1 MSAWWGSRRAH
12 VCPSVVPSRLGT
24 MPSAFDLFGPFENS
38 LRNYHKPRG
47 RPCPH
52 GVHVPEQCT
61 CDTHRECQ
69 RPHCANDVPLDPL
82 SRLTNGMPFG
92 PMVSITDVP
101 TKTHKCHSNGC
112 APGEANSPTSPTS
125 PTVPTKSP
133 STCSVVNR
141 LYSSRT
147 HASAAKMRPTF
158 SAGRGEPGD
167 DSPAEGKG
175 GVRLISQLIGEQ
187 AVSGHD
193 RTRRDGASPSP
204 TRRAQSTGGRRA
216 PAAPTVPAEL
226 LPMQLNPP
234 RRSQSSHA
242 AVKTAK
248 TTASKRMRSS
258 ESDASSSEMSSSPDI
273 SPSSTPATTPAT
285 TPAVTPAV
293 TPSVTPRKHLS
304 PKNSGNQ
311 LLPVKTSSTKKAAK
325 STSWRPSAV
334 FCGGG
339 RGTTRPTPLN
349 KSASDGVERQRN
361 KAGLRSAKTR
371 VPPPFSKDQKG
382 VQQQDGYLNNK
393 LSRVSSDSRVD
404 ELLAQAYMAL
414 ESLTPEHPGGGVV
427 TPERPNSPTSPQHA
441 HDHLRRLAIAHARK
455 ENGKSYKD
463 LTHILQEKMEELD
476 EAMVSVQP
484 RRGGGRSMR
493 RGGGTCA
500 AAGGRYIL
508 KLLR

>member
-1 MSAWWGSRRAH
+1 
-12 VCPSVVPSRLGT
+12 

-38 LRNYHKPRG
+38 LRSYHKPQWR

-52 GVHVPEQCT
+52 GVHVPEHCT
-61 CDTHRECQ
+61 CDTHHECQ

-82 SRLTNGMPFG
+82 CRLTNGMPFG
-92 PMVSITDVP
+92 PMVSITDDVP
-101 TKTHKCHSNGC
+101 SPTHKCHSNGC
-112 APGEANSPTSPTS
+112 GPAGASSPTSPTA
-125 PTVPTKSP
+125 PTKSP
-133 STCSVVNR
+133 STCSVVDR
-141 LYSSRT
+141 LYSTRT
-147 HASAAKMRPTF
+147 HASAAKMRPSC
-158 SAGRGEPGD
+158 SAGRGDPGD
-167 DSPAEGKG
+167 EGSGDGKAG
-175 GVRLISQLIGEQ
+175 ARLISQLIGDQ

-216 PAAPTVPAEL
+216 PAAPSAPTDL

-248 TTASKRMRSS
+248 TTASKRMRTS
-258 ESDASSSEMSSSPDI
+258 ESDASSSEMSSSPET
-273 SPSSTPATTPAT
+273 SPSSTPAT

-311 LLPVKTSSTKKAAK
+311 LLPAKTVANKKSAK
-325 STSWRPSAV
+325 SPGGRPSAV

-339 RGTTRPTPLN
+339 RVMMRPVPLN
-349 KSASDGVERQRN
+349 KSASDGVERQRS
-361 KAGLRSAKTR
+361 KAGLRPAKAKWS
-371 VPPPFSKDQKG
+371 PPQSKEQKG
-382 VQQQDGYLNNK
+382 DQREAASGVPFTDK

-404 ELLAQAYMAL
+404 ELLAQAFMAL
-414 ESLTPEHPGGGVV
+414 ESLTPEHPGGGVLP
-427 TPERPNSPTSPQHA
+427 PERPASPSSPQHA

-476 EAMVSVQP
+476 EAMVSV
-484 RRGGGRSMR
+484 
-493 RGGGTCA
+493 
-500 AAGGRYIL
+500 
-508 KLLR
+508 